1 MKTRQLTLRNDGPD
15 DVALASLR
23 DISPQ
28 LVLVF
33 AAPGR
38 LDPAL
43 GAALK
48 RALPDALSLGCT
60 TCGEISD
67 GGVDS
72 GTTVV
77 TAVHFD
83 DPAMQGASTEIGPM
97 EDSRD
102 AGRRLAAQLKGE
114 GLRGV
119 LVFGQGVAINGS
131 AMLEGM
137 TEVLGPDVVISG
149 GLAGDN
155 GAFVKT
161 QVLFDGRVSDRL
173 IGAVGFSSPRTLL
186 SHGSFG
192 GWQPF
197 GPARRVTRCD
207 GNILY
212 ELDGAPAL
220 ETYKRYLGAHA
231 DGLPASG
238 LLFPFAMLDA
248 QHDQTGL
255 IRTILG
261 VNEADGSLVLAG
273 DVHADGYLR
282 LMHASTDSLVAGAEA
297 AASAASAALSARGDG
312 LTVLVSCV
320 GRKLVM
326 GARVD
331 EEVEAVGDVFGQGTT
346 LAGFYSHGEISPMLP
361 SSECRLHNQTM
372 TVTFVGEA

>member
-1 MKTRQLTLRNDGPD
+1 MKTHQLSIRAGAITPE
-15 DVALASLR
+15 ALASLAA
-23 DISPQ
+23 IAPQ
-28 LVLVF
+28 LLLVF

-38 LDPAL
+38 LDAAL
-43 GAALK
+43 GEALK
-48 RALPDALSLGCT
+48 RAVPGALSLGCS

-67 GGVDS
+67 AGVDRD
-72 GTTVV
+72 TTVL

-83 DPAMQGASTEIGPM
+83 DPALVGASTEIAGM
-97 EDSRD
+97 DDSRD
-102 AGRRLAAQLKGE
+102 AGRRLAAQLKGD

-137 TEVLGPDVVISG
+137 TETFGPDVVISG
-149 GLAGDN
+149 GLAGDD

-161 QVLFDGRVSDRL
+161 QVLYDGRVSDRL
-173 IGAVGFSSPRTLL
+173 IAAVGFRSPRTLL
-186 SHGSFG
+186 AHGSFG

-197 GPARRVTRCD
+197 GPARRVTRCE

-231 DGLPASG
+231 DALPASG

-282 LMHASTDSLVAGAEA
+282 LMHASTDSLVEGAQAAAEA
-297 AASAASAALSARGDG
+297 ARAALGSSGDG

-331 EEVEAVGDVFGQGTT
+331 EEVEAVGEVFGHGTT
-346 LAGFYSHGEISPMLP
+346 LTGFYSHGEISPMLP

>member
-1 MKTRQLTLRNDGPD
+1 MKTHQLTIRGGAPTADQ
-15 DVALASLR
+15 LASLAA
-23 DISPQ
+23 IGPQ

-38 LDPAL
+38 LDDAL
-43 GAALK
+43 GEALK
-48 RALPDALSLGCT
+48 RAVPGALSLGCS
-60 TCGEISD
+60 TCGEISN

-72 GTTVV
+72 DTTVL

-83 DPAMQGASTEIGPM
+83 DPGLQGVCAELGAMD
-97 EDSRD
+97 DSRD
-102 AGRRLAAQLKGE
+102 AGRRLAAQLDRD

-137 TEVLGPDVVISG
+137 SEVLGPDVVISG

-173 IGAVGFSSPRTLL
+173 LAAVGLRSPRTLL
-186 SHGSFG
+186 AHGSFG

-197 GPARRVTRCD
+197 GPARRVTRCA
-207 GNILY
+207 GNVLF
-212 ELDGAPAL
+212 ELDGEPAL
-220 ETYKRYLGAHA
+220 ETYRRYLGAHA
-231 DGLPASG
+231 EGLPASG

-282 LMHASTDSLVAGAEA
+282 LMHASTDSLVNGAHA
-297 AASAASAALSARGDG
+297 AASAARAMLAGPGDG
-312 LTVLVSCV
+312 LTLLVSCV

-331 EEVEAVGDVFGQGTT
+331 EEVEAVGEVFGQGST
-346 LAGFYSHGEISPMLP
+346 LTGFYSHGEISPMLP
-361 SSECRLHNQTM
+361 STECRLHNQTM

>member
-1 MKTRQLTLRNDGPD
+1 MKTSQVSVRGGDLTSA
-15 DVALASLR
+15 ALQSLR
-23 DISPQ
+23 EIDPQ

-38 LDPAL
+38 LDEAL
-43 GAALK
+43 GARLKAELPGALT
-48 RALPDALSLGCT
+48 LGCT
-60 TCGEISD
+60 TCGEISND
-67 GGVDS
+67 GVGND
-72 GTTVV
+72 TTVIS
-77 TAVHFD
+77 ALHFD
-83 DPAMQGASTEIGPM
+83 DPAIRGASTEISSMG
-97 EDSRD
+97 DSND
-102 AGRRLAAQLKGE
+102 AGRRLGEALKGD

-137 TEVLGPDVVISG
+137 TEVLGRDVVISG

-161 QVLFDGRVSDRL
+161 QVLYDGRVSDRL
-173 IGAVGFSSPRTLL
+173 IGAVGFRSPRTVL

-192 GWQPF
+192 GWEPF
-197 GPARRVTRCD
+197 GPARRVTRCE
-207 GNILY
+207 GNVLF
-212 ELDGAPAL
+212 ELDGEPAL
-220 ETYKRYLGAHA
+220 ETYKRYLGKYA
-231 DGLPASG
+231 DELPASG

-261 VNEADGSLVLAG
+261 VNEAEGSLVLAG

-282 LMHASTDSLVAGAEA
+282 LMHASTDSLVDGAQAAANAARESLSGAE
-297 AASAASAALSARGDG
+297 G
-312 LTVLVSCV
+312 LTLLVSCV

-331 EEVEAVGDVFGQGTT
+331 EEVEAVGEVFGQGSTIT
-346 LAGFYSHGEISPMLP
+346 GFYSHGEISPMVA
-361 SSECRLHNQTM
+361 STDCRLHNQTM

>member
-1 MKTRQLTLRNDGPD
+1 MKTHQLSIRGGDITPE
-15 DVALASLR
+15 ALASLAA
-23 DISPQ
+23 IEPQ

-43 GAALK
+43 GEALK
-48 RALPDALSLGCT
+48 RAVPGALSLGCS
-60 TCGEISD
+60 TCGEISNA
-67 GGVDS
+67 GVDRD
-72 GTTVV
+72 TTVF

-83 DPAMQGASTEIGPM
+83 DPALVGASTEIAGM
-97 EDSRD
+97 DDSRD
-102 AGRRLAAQLKGE
+102 AGRRLAAQLKGG

-137 TEVLGPDVVISG
+137 AETLGPDVVISG
-149 GLAGDN
+149 GLAGDD

-161 QVLFDGRVSDRL
+161 QVLYDGQVSDRL
-173 IGAVGFSSPRTLL
+173 VAAVGFRSPRTLL
-186 SHGSFG
+186 AHGSFG

-197 GPARRVTRCD
+197 GPARRVTRCE
-207 GNILY
+207 GNILH

-282 LMHASTDSLVAGAEA
+282 LMHASTDSLVEGAQAAAEA
-297 AASAASAALSARGDG
+297 ARAALGAPGGG

-331 EEVEAVGDVFGQGTT
+331 EEVEAVGEVFGQGTT
-346 LAGFYSHGEISPMLP
+346 LTGFYSHGEISPMLP

>member
-1 MKTRQLTLRNDGPD
+1 MKTHQLSIRGGAIGPE
-15 DVALASLR
+15 ALASLAA
-23 DISPQ
+23 IEPQ

-38 LDPAL
+38 LDAAL
-43 GAALK
+43 GEALK
-48 RALPDALSLGCT
+48 GAVPGALSLGCS
-60 TCGEISD
+60 TCGEISNA
-67 GGVDS
+67 GVDRD
-72 GTTVV
+72 TTVL

-83 DPAMQGASTEIGPM
+83 DPSLVGASTELGAM
-97 EDSRD
+97 DDSRD
-102 AGRRLAAQLKGE
+102 AGRRLAAQLKGD

-137 TEVLGPDVVISG
+137 AETLGPDVVISG
-149 GLAGDN
+149 GLAGDD

-161 QVLFDGRVSDRL
+161 QVLYDGRVSDRL
-173 IGAVGFSSPRTLL
+173 VAAVGFRSPRTVLA
-186 SHGSFG
+186 HGSFG

-197 GPARRVTRCD
+197 GPARRVTRCE

-212 ELDGAPAL
+212 ELDGEPAL
-220 ETYKRYLGAHA
+220 ETYKRYLGDHA
-231 DGLPASG
+231 NGLPASG

-282 LMHASTDSLVAGAEA
+282 LMHASTDSLVEGAQAAAEA
-297 AASAASAALSARGDG
+297 ARAALGTPGDG

-331 EEVEAVGDVFGQGTT
+331 EEVEAVGEVFGQGTT
-346 LAGFYSHGEISPMLP
+346 LTGFYSHGEISPMLP

>member
-1 MKTRQLTLRNDGPD
+1 MKTRQLTLRSDETNDAAFAP
-15 DVALASLR
+15 LR
-23 DISPQ
+23 DIAPQ

-38 LDPAL
+38 LNPAL
-43 GAALK
+43 GETLK
-48 RALPDALSLGCT
+48 KALPGALSLGCT

-67 GGVDS
+67 DGVDS

-83 DPAMQGASTEIGPM
+83 DPAIRGASTEIGAM

-155 GAFVKT
+155 GAFEKT

-173 IGAVGFSSPRTLL
+173 IGAVGFRSPRTLL

-197 GPARRVTRCD
+197 GPARRVTRCA
-207 GNILY
+207 GNVLY

-282 LMHASTDSLVAGAEA
+282 LMHASTDSLVTGAQA
-297 AASAASAALSARGDG
+297 AASAASSALAAHGDG

-331 EEVEAVGDVFGQGTT
+331 EEVEAVGEVFGQGTT

-361 SSECRLHNQTM
+361 STECRLHNQTM

>member
-1 MKTRQLTLRNDGPD
+1 MKTHQLSIRAGAITPE
-15 DVALASLR
+15 ALASLAA
-23 DISPQ
+23 IAPQ
-28 LVLVF
+28 LLLVF

-38 LDPAL
+38 LDAAL
-43 GAALK
+43 GEALK
-48 RALPDALSLGCT
+48 RAVPGALSLGCS

-67 GGVDS
+67 AGVDRD
-72 GTTVV
+72 TTVL

-83 DPAMQGASTEIGPM
+83 DPALVGASTEIAGM
-97 EDSRD
+97 DDSRD
-102 AGRRLAAQLKGE
+102 AGRRLAAQLKGD

-137 TEVLGPDVVISG
+137 TETFGPDVVISG
-149 GLAGDN
+149 GLAGDD

-161 QVLFDGRVSDRL
+161 QVLYDGRVSDRL
-173 IGAVGFSSPRTLL
+173 IAAVGFRSPRTLL
-186 SHGSFG
+186 AHGSFG

-197 GPARRVTRCD
+197 GPARRVTRCE

-231 DGLPASG
+231 DALPASG

-282 LMHASTDSLVAGAEA
+282 LMHASTDSLVEGAQAAAEA
-297 AASAASAALSARGDG
+297 ARAALGASGDG

-331 EEVEAVGDVFGQGTT
+331 EEVEAVGEVFGHGTT
-346 LAGFYSHGEISPMLP
+346 LTGFYSHGEISPMLP

>member
-1 MKTRQLTLRNDGPD
+1 MKTHQLTFRGAALTSA
-15 DVALASLR
+15 ALASLN
-23 DISPQ
+23 DIAPQ

-38 LDPAL
+38 LDAAL
-43 GAALK
+43 GEALK
-48 RALPDALSLGCT
+48 QAVPGALSLGCS
-60 TCGEISD
+60 TCGEISSQ
-67 GGVDS
+67 GVDND
-72 GTTVV
+72 TTVL

-83 DPAMQGASTEIGPM
+83 DPAIQGACTEIGHM

-102 AGRRLAAQLKGE
+102 AGRRLAAQLAGD

-119 LVFGQGVAINGS
+119 LVFGQGVDINGS

-137 TEVLGPDVVISG
+137 TEVLGAGVVISG

-173 IGAVGFSSPRTLL
+173 LAAVGFRSPRTLL
-186 SHGSFG
+186 AHGSFG

-197 GPARRVTRCD
+197 GPARRVTRCA

-212 ELDGAPAL
+212 ELDGEPAL

-231 DGLPASG
+231 DALPASG

-282 LMHASTDSLVAGAEA
+282 LMHASTDSLVSGAQA
-297 AASAASAALSARGDG
+297 AANAARSALTAPGDG
-312 LTVLVSCV
+312 LTLLVSCV

-331 EEVEAVGDVFGQGTT
+331 EEVEAVGEVFGQGST
-346 LAGFYSHGEISPMLP
+346 LTGFYSHGEISPMLP

>member
-1 MKTRQLTLRNDGPD
+1 MKTHQLSIRGGACTPE
-15 DVALASLR
+15 ALAALAAI
-23 DISPQ
+23 DPQ

-38 LDPAL
+38 LDAAL
-43 GAALK
+43 GEALK
-48 RALPDALSLGCT
+48 RAVPGALSLGCS

-67 GGVDS
+67 AGVDRD
-72 GTTVV
+72 TTVL

-83 DPAMQGASTEIGPM
+83 DPALVGASTEIGGM
-97 EDSRD
+97 DDSRD
-102 AGRRLAAQLKGE
+102 AGRRLAAQLKGD

-137 TEVLGPDVVISG
+137 TETLGPDVVISG
-149 GLAGDN
+149 GLAGDD

-161 QVLFDGRVSDRL
+161 QVLYDGRVSDRL
-173 IGAVGFSSPRTLL
+173 VAAVGFRSARTLL
-186 SHGSFG
+186 AHGSFG

-197 GPARRVTRCD
+197 GPARRVTRCE

-220 ETYKRYLGAHA
+220 ETYKRYLGTHA
-231 DGLPASG
+231 DALPASG

-282 LMHASTDSLVAGAEA
+282 LMHASTDSLVEGAQAAAEA
-297 AASAASAALSARGDG
+297 ARAALGSRGDG

-331 EEVEAVGDVFGQGTT
+331 EEVEAVGEVFGQGTT
-346 LAGFYSHGEISPMLP
+346 LTGFYSHGEISPMLP

>member
-1 MKTRQLTLRNDGPD
+1 MKTHQLSIRAGAITPE
-15 DVALASLR
+15 ALASLAA
-23 DISPQ
+23 IEPQ
-28 LVLVF
+28 LLLVF

-38 LDPAL
+38 LDAAL
-43 GAALK
+43 GEALK
-48 RALPDALSLGCT
+48 RAVPGALSLGCS

-67 GGVDS
+67 AGVDRD
-72 GTTVV
+72 TTVL

-83 DPAMQGASTEIGPM
+83 DPALVGASTEIAGM
-97 EDSRD
+97 DDSRD
-102 AGRRLAAQLKGE
+102 AGRRLAARLKGD

-137 TEVLGPDVVISG
+137 TETFGPDVVISG
-149 GLAGDN
+149 GLAGDD

-161 QVLFDGRVSDRL
+161 QVLYDGRVSDRL
-173 IGAVGFSSPRTLL
+173 IAAVGFRSPRTLL
-186 SHGSFG
+186 AHGSFG

-197 GPARRVTRCD
+197 GPARRVTRCE

-231 DGLPASG
+231 DALPASG

-282 LMHASTDSLVAGAEA
+282 LMHASTDSLVEGAQAAAEA
-297 AASAASAALSARGDG
+297 ARAALGSSGDG

-331 EEVEAVGDVFGQGTT
+331 EEVEAVGEVFGQGTT
-346 LAGFYSHGEISPMLP
+346 LTGFYSHGEISPMLP

>member
-1 MKTRQLTLRNDGPD
+1 MKTQQITLRADEAPDG
-15 DVALASLR
+15 ALTQLR
-23 DISPQ
+23 GIDPQ

-33 AAPGR
+33 AGPGR
-38 LDPAL
+38 LDGAL
-43 GAALK
+43 GEALK
-48 RALPDALSLGCT
+48 RAVPGALSLGCT
-60 TCGEISD
+60 TCGEISNR
-67 GGVDS
+67 GVDS

-83 DPAMQGASTEIGPM
+83 DPALLGASTEIGAM

-102 AGRRLAAQLKGE
+102 AGRRLATQLKVD

-137 TEVLGPDVVISG
+137 VEVLGHDVVISG

-155 GAFVKT
+155 GAFAKT
-161 QVLFDGRVSDRL
+161 HVLYDGRVSERL
-173 IGAVGFSSPRTLL
+173 IAAVGFRSPRTQL

-197 GPARRVTRCD
+197 GPARRVTRCA
-207 GNILY
+207 GNVLY

-220 ETYKRYLGAHA
+220 ETYKRYLGSHA
-231 DGLPASG
+231 EGLPASG

-282 LMHASTDSLVAGAEA
+282 LMHSSTDALVNGAQA
-297 AASAASAALSARGDG
+297 AASAASSAIASRGEG

-331 EEVEAVGDVFGQGTT
+331 EEVEAVGEVFGQGTT
-346 LAGFYSHGEISPMLP
+346 LTGFYSHGEISPMLP
-361 SSECRLHNQTM
+361 SSDCRLHNQTM
-372 TVTFVGEA
+372 TITFVGEA